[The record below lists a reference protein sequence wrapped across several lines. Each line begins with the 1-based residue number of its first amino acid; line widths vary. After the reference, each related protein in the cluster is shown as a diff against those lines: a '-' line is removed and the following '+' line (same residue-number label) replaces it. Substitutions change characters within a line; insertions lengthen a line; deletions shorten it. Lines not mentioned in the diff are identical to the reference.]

1 MITQKD
7 FLSRKWRKADMVI
20 QYFAWEG
27 PLPLQK
33 VATQLKA
40 TLFGPIEKQVTS
52 EALRAEVIRVTL
64 WEQSVL
70 SRPRTVSDASIT
82 TQQLLSRART
92 LWTPLHLAM
101 QQVTSS
107 QSADGEDREQQP
119 EEEELNRQTLDTL
132 AEQGD
137 LLALP
142 QGRWLPAP
150 LRLVP
155 ITSELYLLVGAL
167 PSSLLPSPV
176 LQSLHLHGC
185 FRRVERRVIQT
196 VSQFDEYECW
206 QFQTQESWLGA
217 PPPKQAELLER
228 FRDTELYP
236 VAQQSATES
245 LEAYVASINKP
256 QGLRWRSSIH
266 VPEDG
271 RYLLRNRTP
280 WGKIFYSIGEIQKRQ
295 IKRQS
300 QMQESFDI
308 RRLCYALDSDARVPT
323 RARWDREQGILTL
336 KSELPARERKYL
348 ATFGHLQKNN
358 QYYYPRIWKIAA
370 QHEIEIKELLSHLGV
385 LIEDIK

>member
-1 MITQKD
+1 MVTQN
-7 FLSRKWRKADMVI
+7 
-20 QYFAWEG
+20 FAWEG

-33 VATQLKA
+33 VASQLKA
-40 TLFGPIEKQVTS
+40 TLFGSIEKQVTS
-52 EALRAEVIRVTL
+52 EALRAEVIRVAL
-64 WEQSVL
+64 WERSVL
-70 SRPRTVSDASIT
+70 CQPRIVSDAVIT

-92 LWTPLHLAM
+92 LWTPLHTAM
-101 QQVTSS
+101 QQVASS
-107 QSADGEDREQQP
+107 QSVDSEDHEQQP

-137 LLALP
+137 LLILP

-155 ITSELYLLVGAL
+155 ITSELYLLVGAI

-176 LQSLHLHGC
+176 LQALHLHGS

-196 VSQFDEYECW
+196 VSHFDEHECW
-206 QFQTQESWLGA
+206 QFQTQESWLGTS
-217 PPPKQAELLER
+217 PPKQAELLER

-236 VAQQSATES
+236 VAQQSSTES

-256 QGLRWRSSIH
+256 QGLRWRS
-266 VPEDG
+266 VPHIPEGG

-280 WGKIFYSIGEIQKRQ
+280 WGKIFYSIGEIQNRQ
-295 IKRQS
+295 ITKQS

-308 RRLCYALDSDARVPT
+308 RSLCYALDSDAGVPT
-323 RARWDREQGILTL
+323 RARWNRELGILTL

-348 ATFGHLQKNN
+348 ATLGHLQKNN
-358 QYYYPRIWKIAA
+358 PYYYPRIWNIAA
-370 QHEIEIKELLSHLGV
+370 QYEIKMKELFLHLGV